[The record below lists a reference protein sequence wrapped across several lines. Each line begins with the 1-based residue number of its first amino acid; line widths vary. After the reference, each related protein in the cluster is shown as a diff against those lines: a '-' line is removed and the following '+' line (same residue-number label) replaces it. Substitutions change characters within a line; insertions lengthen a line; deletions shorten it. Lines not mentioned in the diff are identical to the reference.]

1 MLTATYPFNHIKHN
15 RNISEFIL
23 ILCYSLMN
31 CKFNVIT
38 RVLIINM
45 YSEKTEMYT
54 DFFLLSLLFI
64 TLQITYC

>member
-1 MLTATYPFNHIKHN
+1 
-15 RNISEFIL
+15 
-23 ILCYSLMN
+23 MN